1 MRITGCL
8 RTSEILARLEDEKR
22 IPEKVLQSYQGEDD
36 SLDSR
41 IIAELIDL
49 HFRITTILL
58 DDEIE
63 EHFQSELL
71 EIQQKISSLEKVVN
85 YCRWGMFE
93 NKKDEIRDVILQF
106 DSGSDWWPSDDQPEP
121 PPLHATFRSS
131 REAGREKIYK
141 GNKYGYL
148 KAKIS
153 KLRRETS
160 AKKVKPFLR

>member
-85 YCRWGMFE
+85 FVDGEC
-93 NKKDEIRDVILQF
+93 
-106 DSGSDWWPSDDQPEP
+106 S
-121 PPLHATFRSS
+121 
-131 REAGREKIYK
+131 KIK
-141 GNKYGYL
+141 RTKY
-148 KAKIS
+148 
-153 KLRRETS
+153 EM
-160 AKKVKPFLR
+160 